1 MSKDLCLISIN
12 GSNSTIENSSSFIS
26 ISKVE
31 DFISNNVLNIEVT
44 KSENAQRINL
54 ASNSSN
60 TDLID
65 FEINLIIY
73 EGAVLEFVDE
83 SSYSNNSNIRLIS
96 QLHKNSYFE
105 LYKLNNYNNENIN
118 KFYHN
123 CSLLENSTFKDYS
136 FSNGSKENFSKTI
149 INLNDVNSR
158 YLGSGV
164 SINSS
169 TNSDTEI
176 EIRHNTNSTSS
187 DCYFKTVAKGSSKV
201 NFDGTIFVDNHC
213 SKTISNQVSKGLLIG
228 KESKINLTPKLEIYN
243 DDVECSHGAAS
254 GQPDKNTLLY
264 LTSRGISKEEAEQ
277 IYVEGFL
284 SEFFETIDNISMAE
298 KAKNFINLN
307 T

>member
-1 MSKDLCLISIN
+1 MSKDLCSISIN

-44 KSENAQRINL
+44 KSENAQRIDL

-65 FEINLIIY
+65 FEINLMIN

-164 SINSS
+164 SINNS

-228 KESKINLTPKLEIYN
+228 KESKINLIPKLEIYN
-243 DDVECSHGAAS
+243 DDVECTHGAAS
-254 GQPDKNTLLY
+254 GQPDKNTLFY

-284 SEFFETIDNISMAE
+284 SEFFETIDNNSMAE